1 MVMKSFLFAIVA
13 VLLSLNVFGQTLRV
27 DGDPFASGS
36 ICTGCSTDNNGKRLS
51 RIVITSNMS
60 IDELDVK
67 GAIIVSKNEDI
78 KFGRKIIDFMPNKG
92 QKITFYAPKC
102 QPLEVMI
109 PESVSGGA
117 EYKMYVLCDDNSS
130 SAADNAIRQKADEL
144 YSAQKYSEASVCYEL
159 LTNKED
165 KVMQFR
171 LGWCY
176 ESLKNYEKA
185 VEWYQKAAAQGLSS
199 AQCNLGFCYESGRG
213 VTQNYDKAV
222 ELYQKAAEQGNSN
235 AQCNLG
241 FCYEKGRGV
250 TQNYEKAVEWY
261 QRAAAQ
267 GLSRA
272 QLNLG
277 FCYEKGR
284 GITQNYEKAV
294 EWYQKAA
301 AQGNSIA
308 QCNLGL
314 CYKYGKGVEINIGK
328 AKEWLQKSADQGY
341 GNAINE
347 LNGM

>member
-1 MVMKSFLFAIVA
+1 MKSFVIAIVA
-13 VLLSLNVFGQTLRV
+13 VLFGLNVFGQTLKV
-27 DGDPFASGS
+27 DGDPFASSS

-51 RIVITSNMS
+51 RIVVASNMS
-60 IDELDVK
+60 IDELEVK
-67 GAIIVSKNEDI
+67 GAVVVSKKDDEKYGI
-78 KFGRKIIDFMPNKG
+78 KTIDFMPNKG

-199 AQCNLGFCYESGRG
+199 AQCNLGFCYAHGQGVTQNYEKAVEWYQKAVAQGHSSAQCNLGFCYESGRG

-235 AQCNLG
+235 AQCN
-241 FCYEKGRGV
+241 
-250 TQNYEKAVEWY
+250 
-261 QRAAAQ
+261 
-267 GLSRA
+267 
-272 QLNLG
+272 
-277 FCYEKGR
+277 
-284 GITQNYEKAV
+284 
-294 EWYQKAA
+294 
-301 AQGNSIA
+301 
-308 QCNLGL
+308 
-314 CYKYGKGVEINIGK
+314 
-328 AKEWLQKSADQGY
+328 
-341 GNAINE
+341 
-347 LNGM
+347 